1 MCIIYISQVAAG
13 VAPILKLVSVSRAH
27 GLQTWLC
34 PLLAGDLR
42 PITSPLSQGLCLQ
55 L

>member
-1 MCIIYISQVAAG
+1 MRVIYVSQVADG
-13 VAPILKLVSVSRAH
+13 VAPILKLVSVSRAQ
-27 GLQTWLC
+27 GLQPWQC

-42 PITSPLSQGLCLQ
+42 PVTSPLSQGLCLQ